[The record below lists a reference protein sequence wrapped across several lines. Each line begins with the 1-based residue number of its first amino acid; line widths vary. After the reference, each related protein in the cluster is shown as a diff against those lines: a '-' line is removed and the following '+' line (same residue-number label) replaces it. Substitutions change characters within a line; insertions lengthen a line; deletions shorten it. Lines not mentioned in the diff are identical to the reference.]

1 MEIPADIQ
9 TVIQTTFP
17 EGASAEPMAGD
28 AGEAGLM
35 DEIKA
40 QLCQAADP
48 LMLDCVLLPPSKARV
63 AMMLELLRS
72 S

>member
-1 MEIPADIQ
+1 MVWCATRCLEGQ
-9 TVIQTTFP
+9 TVGQG
-17 EGASAEPMAGD
+17 ELVAGD

-40 QLCQAADP
+40 QLCRAADP
-48 LMLDCVLLPPSKARV
+48 QMLDCVLLPPSKARV